1 MSAATLLNSL
11 QILKSEP
18 EKTSHNW
25 QVPMFFDGRLIVDL
39 IQSCCDSS
47 FSLVSNPSVVMVS
60 IHLFLSLML
69 NFPMVLW
76 NFLSLSFLLGSFF
89 FTPSTFHDMFIGC
102 SLKRWQKLL
111 FHLLRHQESLWHNFL
126 LSNMSR
132 KSQHQPQVQV
142 VSIQYHQL
150 ELSLHMQRLM
160 VIEWLLPQKTLL

>member
-1 MSAATLLNSL
+1 
-11 QILKSEP
+11 
-18 EKTSHNW
+18 
-25 QVPMFFDGRLIVDL
+25 MFFDGRLIVDP

-47 FSLVSNPSVVMVS
+47 WILILVYLGMVS
-60 IHLFLSLML
+60 FHLFLSLML
-69 NFPMVLW
+69 NSPLVIW
-76 NFLSLSFLLGSFF
+76 NFISLSFLLGSFF

-150 ELSLHMQRLM
+150 ELSLHMQWLM
-160 VIEWLLPQKTLL
+160 VLNACCLKRRCFSHPSISNKYQHQHQSK